1 MLPLLDALR
10 LLSLGNIGFL
20 DFLYA
25 VFTFVVAVT
34 VALTIHEF
42 AHAVSALRSGD
53 KTAYYAGR
61 VTLNPLAHYDPIG
74 TTMIL
79 LMGMGWGKPVPVTEG
94 NLKNPRWDSVK
105 VSLWG
110 PLSNLILATTL
121 LLLMKHLPSSMLQ
134 GDRLFANLILLN
146 LYLAFFNLIP
156 IFPLDGYYILLGLLP
171 RDQSRRYYL
180 FMQRWGLLVLILI
193 LFTGIASSL
202 VNIGVRLFLHL
213 PFLRE

>member
-20 DFLYA
+20 EFLYA

-42 AHAVSALRSGD
+42 AHAVSAFRLGD

-110 PLSNLILATTL
+110 PLSNLILATAL
-121 LLLMKHLPSSMLQ
+121 LLLIKHFPSSMPQ

-156 IFPLDGYYILLGLLP
+156 IFPLDGYHILLGLLP
-171 RDQSRRYYL
+171 RDRSRQYYF

-213 PFLRE
+213 PFLME